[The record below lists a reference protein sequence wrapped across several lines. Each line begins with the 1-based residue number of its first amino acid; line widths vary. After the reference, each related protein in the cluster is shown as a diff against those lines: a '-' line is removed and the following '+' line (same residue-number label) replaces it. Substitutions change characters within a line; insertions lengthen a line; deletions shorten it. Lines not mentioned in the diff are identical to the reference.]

1 MLHPSLYG
9 LDLIAKVG
17 LAGYTQ
23 PLALCSTPEHTK
35 IVLAIHSIR
44 VSRVAVTVAH
54 NYRQRKVVTI
64 KFKSSKP
71 FLMGRGGGGV
81 ENRPKRAHTE
91 KAESHFTRP
100 AAHEQNTTTLTHLGI
115 ENESVDTSQ
124 D

>member
-1 MLHPSLYG
+1 M
-9 LDLIAKVG
+9 
-17 LAGYTQ
+17 
-23 PLALCSTPEHTK
+23 
-35 IVLAIHSIR
+35 
-44 VSRVAVTVAH
+44 AVTVAH

-71 FLMGRGGGGV
+71 FLMGGGGGGGGGV